1 MMITTCLIL
10 KIPFTSMVT
19 AGEYELMFFA
29 LQRRY
34 VLSWYRPLAVAG
46 KA

>member
-1 MMITTCLIL
+1 MMTTTCLIL
-10 KIPFTSMVT
+10 KIPFTSMVI

-29 LQRRY
+29 PQWRY
-34 VLSWYRPLAVAG
+34 ALTWYMPSAW